1 MGTVVSYTLRCPR
14 CTKKRQ
20 LQTGKF
26 LEQTHQLI
34 AKFFGLMYFW
44 AHETRIKHAVEFT
57 VLQNTAVQW
66 YQYFQDICSWKML
79 AISIALGGPG
89 NIVQIDESVMV
100 RAKYHRGHR
109 LCAQQRWVFGVYDPE
124 KRPHRARRQS
134 GGSDADPDYTT
145 GCCAWHNNL
154 VNEVGS
160 LPYAL
165 TTRLHSPNG
174 EPQTQFQ
181 RPRHRRVHQA
191 RGGILVQ
198 RETAF

>member
-1 MGTVVSYTLRCPR
+1 VVSVLPGHLLLEDARHIDRAGRPRKDRPDRRVGDGEGKISPRASTLC
-14 CTKKRQ
+14 
-20 LQTGKF
+20 
-26 LEQTHQLI
+26 
-34 AKFFGLMYFW
+34 A
-44 AHETRIKHAVEFT
+44 A
-57 VLQNTAVQW
+57 
-66 YQYFQDICSWKML
+66 
-79 AISIALGGPG
+79 ALGVRCVRPG
-89 NIVQIDESVMV
+89 
-100 RAKYHRGHR
+100 
-109 LCAQQRWVFGVYDPE
+109 

-181 RPRHRRVHQA
+181 GPRHRRVHQA